1 MKTLKKNLN
10 DWDRPVRSSY
20 YLREGWNRPYDYDY
34 VFLTDGQKYR
44 YDVLIPNISKA
55 IQKFGLDR
63 FIKLIGGQVLYR
75 TFASYPDEL
84 FMVFGEFKKFRILLQ
99 DAESYH
105 FRTNEADV
113 YYYNTFPL
121 FYVDD
126 KGVMMVDNSLRDLFE
141 KSFRMSENYY
151 CRMLEE
157 YGKKRYRENVRF
169 VRFCDLNFKVPKIES
184 MHISYRDV
192 IGVNH
197 SPTHSFR
204 Y

>member
-10 DWDRPVRSSY
+10 DWDRPSRSVVY
-20 YLREGWNRPYDYDY
+20 PRGGWDRPYYDY

-44 YDVLIPNISKA
+44 YDVLIPSISKA
-55 IQKFGLDR
+55 MQKFGLNR
-63 FIKLIGGQVLYR
+63 FIKLIGGQVLYK
-75 TFASYPDEL
+75 TFASYPDEI
-84 FMVFGEFKKFRILLQ
+84 FTIFGEFKKFRILLQ

-105 FRTNEADV
+105 FRTNDADV

-126 KGVMMVDNSLRDLFE
+126 RGVMMVDNSLRDLFA
-141 KSFRMSENYY
+141 KSFRMPENYY

-157 YGKKRYRENVRF
+157 YGKTRHRENVRF
-169 VRFCDLNFKVPKIES
+169 VKFCDLNFKVPKLES

-192 IGVNH
+192 IGVNY
-197 SPTHSFR
+197 SPTHNFR

>member
-20 YLREGWNRPYDYDY
+20 YLREGWNRPYHYDY
-34 VFLTDGQKYR
+34 IFLTDGQKYR
-44 YDVLIPNISKA
+44 YDVLIPNISKSM
-55 IQKFGLDR
+55 QKFGLDR
-63 FIKLIGGQVLYR
+63 FIKLIGGQVLYN

-84 FMVFGEFKKFRILLQ
+84 FMVFGEFKKFRILLH
-99 DAESYH
+99 DSESYNY
-105 FRTNEADV
+105 RTNEADV